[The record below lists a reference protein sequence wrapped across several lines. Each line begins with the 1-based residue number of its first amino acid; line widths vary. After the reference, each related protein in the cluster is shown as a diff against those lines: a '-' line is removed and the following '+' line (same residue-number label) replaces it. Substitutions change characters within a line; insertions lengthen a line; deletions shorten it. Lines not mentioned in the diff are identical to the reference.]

1 MYQGFAADTSQNRLC
16 HGDSADDDLVLRC
29 LHMRLLPPK
38 VTAKMHQK
46 LSISISQSKKDIQ
59 KLEADRRIA
68 EAQARKERNPE
79 LDRKLKER
87 SVMNKDTEET

>member
-1 MYQGFAADTSQNRLC
+1 MPPYTHSSSES
-16 HGDSADDDLVLRC
+16 DSENA
-29 LHMRLLPPK
+29 PE
-38 VTAKMHQK
+38 
-46 LSISISQSKKDIQ
+46 SISLSQSKKDIQ

-68 EAQARKERNPE
+68 EAQARKERNLE